1 MNMKKSPQKLS
12 SQKVKKISEEVKKNP
27 EVQKVLEVA
36 KLSQQSERSILQELE
51 KTYPNFY
58 KV

>member
-51 KTYPNFY
+51 KTYPNF
-58 KV
+58 

>member
-12 SQKVKKISEEVKKNP
+12 SQKVKKISA

>member
-12 SQKVKKISEEVKKNP
+12 SQKVKKISEEVKKT
-27 EVQKVLEVA
+27 EIGHLFEHIV
-36 KLSQQSERSILQELE
+36 QQSERSILQELE